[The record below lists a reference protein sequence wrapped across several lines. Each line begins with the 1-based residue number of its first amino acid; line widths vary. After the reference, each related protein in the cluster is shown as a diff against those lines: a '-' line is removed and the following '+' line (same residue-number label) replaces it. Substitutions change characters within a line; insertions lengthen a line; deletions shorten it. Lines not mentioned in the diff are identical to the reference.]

1 MKKDKKHS
9 TNKGLKPSLFKPDI
23 NASRVTIDSRS
34 CNLAKFNELYE
45 IIDDHTKKLKNTI
58 SFYCLNNLTKLVTNY
73 TQFKKNYVLFNN
85 PYLNSWEKQTVFQEV
100 SGHYYETAKRY
111 LSKSTYIIQKQGLLS
126 KNNNITRVKSKL
138 NSLAALIDNNSN
150 LVCLHNYVLINYVL
164 DYKLDFDVKSKLTLL
179 NNYLTTYKKDLLT
192 AKNDEVIRL
201 KKLIISYNKI
211 IKTYLDIEQFA
222 SNKPVI
228 YNRIIKL
235 VTDKKLRLLKRVKLG
250 IYETG
255 THSRHIDNAQ
265 IAIIKD
271 LSNNKYQYFLQI
283 RNHSKLTSV
292 QPRFKETKIGKLN
305 KLKITKEEVEEL
317 KALQKIK
324 DTNDYEIKLA
334 QYKADNFIYLP
345 LIFNQHKLN
354 QIDKKLEDILSKNN
368 PQVLLKSEQLR
379 KGRNSRK
386 IHLIFKYEEVNKLG
400 EIIENNL
407 FIEPNDENTLGLDVN
422 LKHNLLADSK
432 GNLYD
437 EIIKKNN
444 KNNLVNNINEIVLL
458 QSKTILDRTEREKY
472 RYEKLLR
479 ANESLIKTYLSG
491 LIKNWKAEG
500 ITHLVMEDLNFLD
513 DKSYYEHQ
521 NIKIKY
527 SRLARL
533 LRLSQIK
540 LWVSQMAEKQGL
552 FTHLVNPAYTSQE
565 CSQCHFI
572 SPLNRLNQEIFKC
585 TNCNHEMNAD
595 SNAALCITNRKLNKK
610 LSIKLNDDNVYRCSR
625 PKTICYRNVKNI
637 IDEFYKS
644 GVVTELLP
652 ENTIS
657 RIFIKEEAS
666 PFRAG

>member
-1 MKKDKKHS
+1 MKKHKKHS
-9 TNKGLKPSLFKPDI
+9 TNKGLKLSLFKPDI
-23 NASRVTIDSRS
+23 KASRVTIDSRS

-58 SFYCLNNLTKLVTNY
+58 SLYCLNNLTKLVTNY
-73 TQFKKNYVLFNN
+73 TQFNKNYVLFNN
-85 PYLNSWEKQTVFQEV
+85 PYLNSWEKQTIFQEV

-111 LSKSTYIIQKQGLLS
+111 LNKATYIIQKQDFLS
-126 KNNNITRVKSKL
+126 RNNKIKKVKTKL
-138 NSLAALIDNNSN
+138 NSLAACIDNNSS
-150 LVCLHNYVLINYVL
+150 LVNTGNN
-164 DYKLDFDVKSKLTLL
+164 YKLDFDIKDKLKSL
-179 NNYLTTYKKDLLT
+179 NNYLTIYKKDLLT

-201 KKLIISYNKI
+201 EKLIISYHKI
-211 IKTYLDIEQFA
+211 IKTYLDIEQF
-222 SNKPVI
+222 SSTKPVI

-250 IYETG
+250 VYETG
-255 THSRHIDNAQ
+255 THARHIDNAQ

-271 LSNNKYQYFLQI
+271 LNNNKYQYFLQI
-283 RNHSKLTSV
+283 RKHSKLTS
-292 QPRFKETKIGKLN
+292 QEPKFKETKLSKRI
-305 KLKITKEEVEEL
+305 ITKEEIEEL

-354 QIDKKLEDILSKNN
+354 EIDKKLEDILSKSN

-379 KGRNSRK
+379 KGKNSRK

-407 FIEPNDENTLGLDVN
+407 YIEPNDENTLGLDVN

-432 GNLYD
+432 GKFYD
-437 EIIKKNN
+437 EILKQTTLN
-444 KNNLVNNINEIVLL
+444 KSNLINNINEIVII
-458 QSKTILDRTEREKY
+458 QSKPILDRTEKEKY
-472 RYEKLLR
+472 RYDKLLR

-491 LIKNWKAEG
+491 LIKNWKDER
-500 ITHLVMEDLNFLD
+500 INHLVMEDLNFLD
-513 DKSYYEHQ
+513 DKSYYEHAGV
-521 NIKIKY
+521 KIKY

-565 CSQCHFI
+565 CSKCHFI
-572 SPLNRLNQEIFKC
+572 SPLNRLNQEMFKC
-585 TNCNHEMNAD
+585 TNKNCNHEMNAD

-610 LSIKLNDDNVYRCSR
+610 LSVKLNDDNVYRCSK
-625 PKTICYRNVKNI
+625 PKKIYYKSVKNI
-637 IDEFYKS
+637 IDEFYNY
-644 GVVTELLP
+644 GVVAELLP

-657 RIFIKEEAS
+657 RIFTKEEAS
-666 PFRAG
+666 PLRAG